1 MLDDRT
7 RDRRKLAAECLIT
20 AQEITDPNL
29 RAVLLGMAQRWLD
42 LANGDYDPT
51 ARDDLDVAVYRQV
64 ILAQLGQE
72 LQAQFALP
80 HELPQ
85 QLIALLMQ
93 LDGKGQRRPH

>member
-7 RDRRKLAAECLIT
+7 RDRRKLAAGCLI
-20 AQEITDPNL
+20 AAHEIADPNL

-51 ARDDLDVAVYRQV
+51 DPDDLDMAVYRQV
-64 ILAQLGQE
+64 ILAKLGQE

-85 QLIALLMQ
+85 S
-93 LDGKGQRRPH
+93 